1 MAPFSLSKTGRAF
14 SLSFHRRFLTAKQ
27 GIHIQP
33 GIASKGDF
41 IRLFPTNLADKVSQ
55 YDMRVGNAG
64 QTNIF

>member
-1 MAPFSLSKTGRAF
+1 M
-14 SLSFHRRFLTAKQ
+14 TAKQ

-41 IRLFPTNLADKVSQ
+41 IRFLPTNLADKVSQ